1 MHSYIFQVFESPC
14 PQKKWASEEIFWE
27 HPDALPVANGTSPVE
42 DRTIAIA
49 SLGKWLADNRLGKL
63 SGETFMV
70 NTQAAD
76 RHFEGRF
83 IAFQQAISAL
93 QQLDERQ
100 FLHEHDQVQ
109 NLIDNLSRTF
119 TDKYD
124 AYMLVSSS
132 IPPLPMDEF
141 IRKAQLNMPYYI
153 GTVLDFCY

>member
-1 MHSYIFQVFESPC
+1 
-14 PQKKWASEEIFWE
+14 
-27 HPDALPVANGTSPVE
+27 
-42 DRTIAIA
+42 
-49 SLGKWLADNRLGKL
+49 
-63 SGETFMV
+63 MV
-70 NTQAAD
+70 NAQAAD